1 MSSQDIS
8 SQVNQSGEQA
18 GRVAIV
24 TGGSS
29 GIGRGAAKELA
40 RQGAAVVVHGLTLDE
55 TNLVVQEIRV
65 AGGRASAIAGP
76 IDNLETSIAAVALA
90 LTEYGQLD
98 VLVTSAGIQRY
109 GTTIDTPIEVWD
121 EVFNVNVKGV
131 FLACKVALPEIRKSK
146 AGSIAIIASVQAS
159 ATQANVAA
167 YTSSKGALLSL
178 ARAMAVDEGPH
189 GVRVNSISP
198 GTIDTPMLRNTA
210 RLLSD
215 GSPSG
220 MQALVDDW
228 GSAHALERTGTI
240 QELGSVISFVT
251 SPRASFM
258 TGDDIRVDGGLLARL
273 AATAPK
279 GAK

>member
-1 MSSQDIS
+1 MSSATS
-8 SQVNQSGEQA
+8 FAGEQS
-18 GRVAIV
+18 GRVALV

-29 GIGRGAAKELA
+29 GIGRGAANELA
-40 RQGAAVVVHGLTLDE
+40 RQGASVVVHGLSIDE
-55 TNLVVQEIRV
+55 ANLVVQEIRI
-65 AGGRASAIAGP
+65 AGGTAVAAAGP
-76 IDNLETSIAAVALA
+76 IDDPETAQAAVALA
-90 LTEYGQLD
+90 LTQYGQLD

-109 GTTIDTPIEVWD
+109 GPALDTPIEVWD

-131 FLACKVALPEIRKSK
+131 FLACKAALPEIRKSQ
-146 AGSIAIIASVQAS
+146 AGAIAIIASVQAS

-215 GSPSG
+215 GSPAG

-228 GSAHALERTGTI
+228 GSAHALQRTGTI
-240 QELGSVISFVT
+240 QELGAVISFVT

-279 GAK
+279 EGK

>member
-1 MSSQDIS
+1 MSSTS
-8 SQVNQSGEQA
+8 NFEGEQS
-18 GRVAIV
+18 GRVALV

-29 GIGRGAAKELA
+29 GIGRGAANELA
-40 RQGAAVVVHGLTLDE
+40 RQGASVVVHGLTIDE
-55 TNLVVQEIRV
+55 ANLVVQEIRI
-65 AGGRASAIAGP
+65 AGGTAIAAAGP
-76 IDNLETSIAAVALA
+76 IDDPETTQSAVALA
-90 LTEYGQLD
+90 LSEYGQLD

-109 GTTIDTPIEVWD
+109 GTALDTPIEVWD

-131 FLACKVALPEIRKSK
+131 FLACKAALPEIRKSK
-146 AGSIAIIASVQAS
+146 AGAIAIIASVQAS

-178 ARAMAVDEGPH
+178 ARAMAVDEGPF

-215 GSPSG
+215 GSPAG
-220 MQALVDDW
+220 MQALVDNW
-228 GSAHALERTGTI
+228 GSAHALGRTGTI

-251 SPRASFM
+251 SPRATFM

-273 AATAPK
+273 AAATPREGK
-279 GAK
+279 

>member
-1 MSSQDIS
+1 MSLVDS
-8 SQVNQSGEQA
+8 SVGEQQ
-18 GRVAIV
+18 GRVALV

-29 GIGRGAAKELA
+29 GIGRGAANELA
-40 RQGAAVVVHGLTLDE
+40 KQGAAVVVHGLTLDE
-55 TNLVVQEIRV
+55 ANLVVQEIRI
-65 AGGRASAIAGP
+65 AGGKAIATAGP
-76 IDNLETSIAAVALA
+76 IDDPETAIAAVALA
-90 LTEYGQLD
+90 LAEYGQLNI
-98 VLVTSAGIQRY
+98 LVTSAGIQRY
-109 GTTIDTPIEVWD
+109 GTAVDTPIEVWD

-131 FLACKVALPEIRKSK
+131 FLSCKAALPEIRKSMMG
-146 AGSIAIIASVQAS
+146 AIAIIASVQAS
-159 ATQANVAA
+159 ATQTNVAA
-167 YTSSKGALLSL
+167 YSSSKGALLSL
-178 ARAMAVDEGPH
+178 ARAIAVDEGPR

-210 RLLSD
+210 RMLSD

-273 AATAPK
+273 AAAAPK
-279 GAK
+279 GGKQ

>member
-1 MSSQDIS
+1 MSLHPNSAL
-8 SQVNQSGEQA
+8 EQA
-18 GRVAIV
+18 GRVALV

-29 GIGRGAAKELA
+29 GIGRGAANELA
-40 RQGAAVVVHGLTLDE
+40 RQGASVVVHGLTQDE
-55 TNLVVQEIRV
+55 ATLVVQEIRV
-65 AGGRASAIAGP
+65 AGGTAIAAFGP
-76 IDNLETSIAAVALA
+76 IDDPQTSINAVNLA
-90 LTEYGQLD
+90 VEEFGGLD

-109 GTTIDTPIEVWD
+109 GTVIDTPHEVWD

-131 FLACKVALPEIRKSK
+131 FLACQAALPEIRKSP
-146 AGSIAIIASVQAS
+146 AGAIAIIASVQAS

-215 GSPSG
+215 GSPAG
-220 MQALVDDW
+220 MQALVDNW
-228 GSAHALERTGTI
+228 GSAHALGRTGTI

-251 SPRASFM
+251 NPRASFM

-273 AATAPK
+273 AAAAPK
-279 GAK
+279 EGK

>member
-1 MSSQDIS
+1 MSSILS
-8 SQVNQSGEQA
+8 SAGEQS
-18 GRVAIV
+18 GRVALV

-29 GIGRGAAKELA
+29 GIGRGAANELA
-40 RQGAAVVVHGLTLDE
+40 RQGASVVVHGLSIGE
-55 TNLVVQEIRV
+55 ANLVVQEIRI
-65 AGGRASAIAGP
+65 AGGTAVAAAGP
-76 IDNLETSIAAVALA
+76 IDDPETAQAAVALA
-90 LTEYGQLD
+90 LTQYGQLD

-109 GTTIDTPIEVWD
+109 GTALDTPIEVWD

-131 FLACKVALPEIRKSK
+131 FLACKAALAEIRKSE
-146 AGSIAIIASVQAS
+146 AGAIAIIASVQAS

-215 GSPSG
+215 GSPTG
-220 MQALVDDW
+220 MQALVDNW
-228 GSAHALERTGTI
+228 GSAHALQRTGTI
-240 QELGSVISFVT
+240 QELGAVISFVT

-273 AATAPK
+273 AAAAPK
-279 GAK
+279 EGK

>member
-1 MSSQDIS
+1 MSSHL
-8 SQVNQSGEQA
+8 NNALEQA
-18 GRVAIV
+18 GRVALV

-29 GIGRGAAKELA
+29 GIGRGAANELA
-40 RQGAAVVVHGLTLDE
+40 RQGASVVVHGLTQDE
-55 TNLVVQEIRV
+55 AALVVQEIRV
-65 AGGRASAIAGP
+65 AGGTAIAAFGP
-76 IDNLETSIAAVALA
+76 IHDPQTSINAVNLA
-90 LTEYGQLD
+90 VEEFGGLD

-109 GTTIDTPIEVWD
+109 GTVTDTPIEMWD

-131 FLACKVALPEIRKSK
+131 FLACQAALPEIRKSP
-146 AGSIAIIASVQAS
+146 AGAIAIIASVQAS

-210 RLLSD
+210 WLLSD
-215 GSPSG
+215 GSPAG
-220 MQALVDDW
+220 MQALVDNW
-228 GSAHALERTGTI
+228 GSAHALGRTGTI

-258 TGDDIRVDGGLLARL
+258 TGDDIKVDGGLLARL
-273 AATAPK
+273 AAAAPK
-279 GAK
+279 EGK

>member
-1 MSSQDIS
+1 MSSTI
-8 SQVNQSGEQA
+8 NFSGEQV
-18 GRVAIV
+18 GRVALV

-29 GIGRGAAKELA
+29 GIGRGAANELA
-40 RQGAAVVVHGLTLDE
+40 RQGASVVVHGLSIDE
-55 TNLVVQEIRV
+55 ANLVVQEIRI
-65 AGGRASAIAGP
+65 AGGTAVAAAGP
-76 IDNLETSIAAVALA
+76 IDDPETAQAAVALA
-90 LTEYGQLD
+90 LAEYGQLD
-98 VLVTSAGIQRY
+98 ILVTSAGIQRY
-109 GTTIDTPIEVWD
+109 GTALDTPIEVWD

-131 FLACKVALPEIRKSK
+131 FLACKAALPEIRKSE
-146 AGSIAIIASVQAS
+146 AGAIAIIASVQAS

-215 GSPSG
+215 GSPTG

-228 GSAHALERTGTI
+228 GSAHALQRTGTI
-240 QELGSVISFVT
+240 QELGAVISFVT

-273 AATAPK
+273 AAAAPK
-279 GAK
+279 EGK

>member
-1 MSSQDIS
+1 MSLHPNSAL
-8 SQVNQSGEQA
+8 EQA
-18 GRVAIV
+18 GRVALV

-29 GIGRGAAKELA
+29 GIGRGAANELA
-40 RQGAAVVVHGLTLDE
+40 RQGASVVVHGLTQDE
-55 TNLVVQEIRV
+55 ATLVVQEIRV
-65 AGGRASAIAGP
+65 AGGTAIAAFGT
-76 IDNLETSIAAVALA
+76 IDDPQTSINAVRIAV
-90 LTEYGQLD
+90 EEFGGLD

-109 GTTIDTPIEVWD
+109 GTVMDTPIEMWD

-131 FLACKVALPEIRKSK
+131 FLACQAALPEIRKSP
-146 AGSIAIIASVQAS
+146 AGAIAIIASVQAS

-215 GSPSG
+215 GSPAG
-220 MQALVDDW
+220 MQALVDNW
-228 GSAHALERTGTI
+228 GSAHALGRTGTI

-258 TGDDIRVDGGLLARL
+258 TGDDIKVDGGLLARL
-273 AATAPK
+273 AAAAPK
-279 GAK
+279 EGK

>member
-1 MSSQDIS
+1 MSSVDS
-8 SQVNQSGEQA
+8 SVGEQQ
-18 GRVAIV
+18 GRVALV

-29 GIGRGAAKELA
+29 GIGRGAANELA
-40 RQGAAVVVHGLTLDE
+40 KQGAAVVVHGLTLDE
-55 TNLVVQEIRV
+55 ANLVVQEIRI
-65 AGGRASAIAGP
+65 AGGKAIATAGP
-76 IDNLETSIAAVALA
+76 IDDPETAIAAVALA
-90 LTEYGQLD
+90 LAEYGQLNI
-98 VLVTSAGIQRY
+98 LVTSAGIQRY
-109 GTTIDTPIEVWD
+109 GTAVDTPIEVWD

-131 FLACKVALPEIRKSK
+131 FLSCKAALPEIRKSMMG
-146 AGSIAIIASVQAS
+146 AIAIIASVQAT

-167 YTSSKGALLSL
+167 YSSSKGALLSL
-178 ARAMAVDEGPH
+178 ARAIAVDEGPR

-210 RLLSD
+210 RMLSD

-228 GSAHALERTGTI
+228 GSAHALERTGTV

-273 AATAPK
+273 AAAAPK
-279 GAK
+279 GDK

>member
-1 MSSQDIS
+1 MSSTS
-8 SQVNQSGEQA
+8 NFEGEQS
-18 GRVAIV
+18 GRVALV

-29 GIGRGAAKELA
+29 GIGRGAANELA
-40 RQGAAVVVHGLTLDE
+40 RQGASVVVHGLTIDE
-55 TNLVVQEIRV
+55 ANLVVQEIRI
-65 AGGRASAIAGP
+65 AGGTAIAAAGP
-76 IDNLETSIAAVALA
+76 IDDPETTQSAVALA
-90 LTEYGQLD
+90 LSEYGQLD

-109 GTTIDTPIEVWD
+109 GTALDTPIEVWD

-131 FLACKVALPEIRKSK
+131 FLACKAALPEIRKSQ
-146 AGSIAIIASVQAS
+146 AGAIAIIASVQAS

-178 ARAMAVDEGPH
+178 ARAMAVDEGPY

-210 RLLSD
+210 RILSD
-215 GSPSG
+215 GSPAG

-228 GSAHALERTGTI
+228 GSAHALGRTGTI

-251 SPRASFM
+251 SPRATFM

-273 AATAPK
+273 AAATTREGK
-279 GAK
+279 

>member
-1 MSSQDIS
+1 MSSLNNLQ
-8 SQVNQSGEQA
+8 GEQE
-18 GRVAIV
+18 GRVALV

-29 GIGRGAAKELA
+29 GIGRGAANELA
-40 RQGAAVVVHGLTLDE
+40 RQGAAVVVHGLTIDE
-55 TNLVVQEIRV
+55 AQLVVQEIRI
-65 AGGRASAIAGP
+65 AGGRAVPTAGP
-76 IDNLETSIAAVALA
+76 IDDPETTRAAVSLA
-90 LTEYGQLD
+90 LSEFGQLD
-98 VLVTSAGIQRY
+98 LLVTSAGIQRY
-109 GTTIDTPIEVWD
+109 GTAVDTPVEVWD

-131 FLACKVALPEIRKSK
+131 FLACQAALPEIRKSA
-146 AGSIAIIASVQAS
+146 AGAIAIIASVQAS

-178 ARAMAVDEGPH
+178 ARAIAVDEGPY

-210 RLLSD
+210 SLLSD
-215 GSPSG
+215 GSSAG

-228 GSAHALERTGTI
+228 GSAHALGRTGTI
-240 QELGSVISFVT
+240 QELGAVISFVT

-273 AATAPK
+273 AAAAPREGK
-279 GAK
+279 K

>member
-1 MSSQDIS
+1 MSSES
-8 SQVNQSGEQA
+8 SFPGEQA

-29 GIGRGAAKELA
+29 GIGRGAANELA
-40 RQGAAVVVHGLTLDE
+40 RQGASVVVHGLTFDE
-55 TNLVVQEIRV
+55 ANLVVQEIRI
-65 AGGRASAIAGP
+65 AGGKAIAASGP
-76 IDNLETSIAAVALA
+76 IEDPETAVAAVALA
-90 LTEYGQLD
+90 LSEYGQLD

-109 GTTIDTPIEVWD
+109 GNAVDTPVEVWD

-131 FLACKVALPEIRKSK
+131 FLACKAALPEIRKSP
-146 AGSIAIIASVQAS
+146 AGAIAIIASVQAS

-178 ARAMAVDEGPH
+178 ARAIAVDEGPR

-215 GSPSG
+215 GSPAG

-273 AATAPK
+273 AAAAPK
-279 GAK
+279 GDK

>member
-1 MSSQDIS
+1 MST
-8 SQVNQSGEQA
+8 QVNQVDQGREQE
-18 GRVAIV
+18 GRIALV

-29 GIGRGAAKELA
+29 GIGRGAANELA
-40 RQGAAVVVHGLTLDE
+40 RQGACVVVHGLTIE
-55 TNLVVQEIRV
+55 EANLVVQEIRI
-65 AGGRASAIAGP
+65 AGGKAVPTAGE
-76 IDNLETSIAAVALA
+76 IDDPATSEVAVALA
-90 LTEYGQLD
+90 LSEYGGLD
-98 VLVTSAGIQRY
+98 ILVTSAGIQRY
-109 GTTIDTPIEVWD
+109 GTATETSIEVWE

-131 FLACKVALPEIRKSK
+131 FLACRAALPEIRKSS
-146 AGSIAIIASVQAS
+146 AGSIAIIASVQAT
-159 ATQANVAA
+159 ATQANVVA

-178 ARAMAVDEGPH
+178 ARALAVDEGPN

-198 GTIDTPMLRNTA
+198 GTIDTPMLRTTA

-215 GSPSG
+215 GSPAG

-228 GSAHALERTGTI
+228 GSAHALARTGTI

-273 AATAPK
+273 AAAAPK
-279 GAK
+279 GVKR

>member
-1 MSSQDIS
+1 MSSNINS
-8 SQVNQSGEQA
+8 TGEQV

-29 GIGRGAAKELA
+29 GIGRGAANELA
-40 RQGAAVVVHGLTLDE
+40 RQGASVVVHGLTMDE
-55 TNLVVQEIRV
+55 ANLVVQEIRI
-65 AGGRASAIAGP
+65 AGGIATATSGP
-76 IDNLETSIAAVALA
+76 IDDPETTQLAVSLALA
-90 LTEYGQLD
+90 EYGHLD

-109 GTTIDTPIEVWD
+109 GTAIDTPIEVWD

-131 FLACKVALPEIRKSK
+131 FLACKAALPEIRKSP

-178 ARAMAVDEGPH
+178 ARAIAVDEGPH

-228 GSAHALERTGTI
+228 GSAHALTRIGTT

-273 AATAPK
+273 AAAAPK
-279 GAK
+279 DGKN

>member
-1 MSSQDIS
+1 MSSATS
-8 SQVNQSGEQA
+8 FAGEQS
-18 GRVAIV
+18 GRVALV

-29 GIGRGAAKELA
+29 GIGRGAANELA
-40 RQGAAVVVHGLTLDE
+40 RQGASVVVHGLSIDE
-55 TNLVVQEIRV
+55 ANLVVQEIRI
-65 AGGRASAIAGP
+65 AGGTAVAAAGP
-76 IDNLETSIAAVALA
+76 IDDPETAQAAVALA
-90 LTEYGQLD
+90 LTQYGQLD

-109 GTTIDTPIEVWD
+109 GTALDTPIEVWD
-121 EVFNVNVKGV
+121 VDVEGV
-131 FLACKVALPEIRKSK
+131 FLACKAALPEIRKSQ
-146 AGSIAIIASVQAS
+146 AGAIAIIASVQAS

-215 GSPSG
+215 GSPAG

-228 GSAHALERTGTI
+228 GSAHALQRTGTI
-240 QELGSVISFVT
+240 QELGAVISFVT

-279 GAK
+279 EGK

>member
-1 MSSQDIS
+1 MSSTS
-8 SQVNQSGEQA
+8 NFEGEQS
-18 GRVAIV
+18 GRVALV

-29 GIGRGAAKELA
+29 GIGRGAANELA
-40 RQGAAVVVHGLTLDE
+40 RQGASVVVHGLTIDE
-55 TNLVVQEIRV
+55 ANLVVQEIRI
-65 AGGRASAIAGP
+65 AGGTAIAAAGP
-76 IDNLETSIAAVALA
+76 IDDPQTTQSAVALA
-90 LTEYGQLD
+90 LSEYGQLD

-109 GTTIDTPIEVWD
+109 GTALDTPIEVWD

-131 FLACKVALPEIRKSK
+131 FLACKAALPEIRKSQ
-146 AGSIAIIASVQAS
+146 AGAIAIIASVQAS

-178 ARAMAVDEGPH
+178 ARAMAVDEGPF

-215 GSPSG
+215 GSPAG
-220 MQALVDDW
+220 MQALVDNW
-228 GSAHALERTGTI
+228 GSAHALGRTGTI

-251 SPRASFM
+251 SPRATFM

-273 AATAPK
+273 AAAAPK
-279 GAK
+279 EGK

>member
-1 MSSQDIS
+1 MSSTS
-8 SQVNQSGEQA
+8 NFEGEQS
-18 GRVAIV
+18 GRVALV

-29 GIGRGAAKELA
+29 GIGRGAANELA
-40 RQGAAVVVHGLTLDE
+40 RQGASVVVHGLTIDE
-55 TNLVVQEIRV
+55 ANLVVQEIRI
-65 AGGRASAIAGP
+65 AGGTAIAAAGP
-76 IDNLETSIAAVALA
+76 IDDPETTQSAVALA
-90 LTEYGQLD
+90 LSEYGQLD

-109 GTTIDTPIEVWD
+109 GTALDTPIEVWD

-131 FLACKVALPEIRKSK
+131 FLACKAALPEIRKSQDG
-146 AGSIAIIASVQAS
+146 AIAIIASVQAS

-178 ARAMAVDEGPH
+178 ARAMAVDEGPY

-215 GSPSG
+215 GSPAG

-228 GSAHALERTGTI
+228 GSAHALGHTGTI

-251 SPRASFM
+251 SPRATFM

-273 AATAPK
+273 AAAAPK
-279 GAK
+279 EGK

>member
-1 MSSQDIS
+1 MSLVDS
-8 SQVNQSGEQA
+8 SVGEQR
-18 GRVAIV
+18 GRVALV

-29 GIGRGAAKELA
+29 GIGRGAASELA
-40 RQGAAVVVHGLTLDE
+40 KQGAAVVVHGLTLDE
-55 TNLVVQEIRV
+55 ANLVVQEIRI
-65 AGGRASAIAGP
+65 AGGKAVASAGP
-76 IDNLETSIAAVALA
+76 IDDPETAVAAVALA
-90 LTEYGQLD
+90 LAEYGQLD
-98 VLVTSAGIQRY
+98 ILVTSAGIQRY
-109 GTTIDTPIEVWD
+109 GTTVDTPIEVWD
-121 EVFNVNVKGV
+121 EVFSVNVKGV
-131 FLACKVALPEIRKSK
+131 FLSCKAALPEIRKSTMG
-146 AGSIAIIASVQAS
+146 AIAIIASVQAS

-167 YTSSKGALLSL
+167 YSSSKGALLSL
-178 ARAMAVDEGPH
+178 ARAIAVDEGPR

-210 RLLSD
+210 RMLSD

-273 AATAPK
+273 AAGAPK
-279 GAK
+279 GDK

>member
-1 MSSQDIS
+1 M
-8 SQVNQSGEQA
+8 
-18 GRVAIV
+18 
-24 TGGSS
+24 
-29 GIGRGAAKELA
+29 
-40 RQGAAVVVHGLTLDE
+40 
-55 TNLVVQEIRV
+55 QEIRI
-65 AGGRASAIAGP
+65 AGGTAVAAAGP
-76 IDNLETSIAAVALA
+76 IDDPETAQAAVALA
-90 LTEYGQLD
+90 LTQYGQLD

-109 GTTIDTPIEVWD
+109 GTALDTPIEVWD

-131 FLACKVALPEIRKSK
+131 FLACKAALPEIRKSE
-146 AGSIAIIASVQAS
+146 AGAIAIIASVQAS

-215 GSPSG
+215 GSPTG
-220 MQALVDDW
+220 MQALVDNW
-228 GSAHALERTGTI
+228 GSAHALQRTGTI
-240 QELGSVISFVT
+240 QELGAVISFVT

-273 AATAPK
+273 AAAAPK
-279 GAK
+279 EGK

>member
-1 MSSQDIS
+1 MSSTI
-8 SQVNQSGEQA
+8 NFAGEQS
-18 GRVAIV
+18 GRVALV

-29 GIGRGAAKELA
+29 GIGRGAANELA
-40 RQGAAVVVHGLTLDE
+40 RQGASVVVHGLTMDE
-55 TNLVVQEIRV
+55 ANLVVQEIRI
-65 AGGRASAIAGP
+65 AGGTAIAAAGQIEDP
-76 IDNLETSIAAVALA
+76 ETTQSAVALA
-90 LTEYGQLD
+90 LSEYGQLD

-109 GTTIDTPIEVWD
+109 GTAFDTPIEVWD

-131 FLACKVALPEIRKSK
+131 FLACKAALPEIRKSE
-146 AGSIAIIASVQAS
+146 AGAIAIIASVQAS

-178 ARAMAVDEGPH
+178 ARAIAVDEGPH

-215 GSPSG
+215 GSPAG

-228 GSAHALERTGTI
+228 GSAHALGRTGTI
-240 QELGSVISFVT
+240 QELGAVISFVT

-273 AATAPK
+273 AAVAPK
-279 GAK
+279 EGK

>member
-1 MSSQDIS
+1 MSSTS
-8 SQVNQSGEQA
+8 NFEGEQS
-18 GRVAIV
+18 GRVALV

-29 GIGRGAAKELA
+29 GIGRGAANELA
-40 RQGAAVVVHGLTLDE
+40 RQGASVVVHGLTIDE
-55 TNLVVQEIRV
+55 ANLVVQEIRI
-65 AGGRASAIAGP
+65 AGGTAIAAAGP
-76 IDNLETSIAAVALA
+76 IDDPETTQSAVALA
-90 LTEYGQLD
+90 LSEYGQLD

-109 GTTIDTPIEVWD
+109 GTALDTPIEVWD

-131 FLACKVALPEIRKSK
+131 FLACKAALPEIRKSK
-146 AGSIAIIASVQAS
+146 AGAIAIIASVQAS

-178 ARAMAVDEGPH
+178 ARAMAVDEGPF

-215 GSPSG
+215 GSPAG

-228 GSAHALERTGTI
+228 GSAHALGRTGTI

-251 SPRASFM
+251 SPRATFM

-273 AATAPK
+273 AAATPREGK
-279 GAK
+279 

>member
-1 MSSQDIS
+1 MSLHT
-8 SQVNQSGEQA
+8 NFTGEQE
-18 GRVAIV
+18 GRVALV

-40 RQGAAVVVHGLTLDE
+40 KQGAAVVVHGLLIDE
-55 TNLVVQEIRV
+55 VNEVVSEIIE
-65 AGGRASAIAGP
+65 AGGRAIGVAGP
-76 IDNLETSIAAVALA
+76 IDLPNTTIRAVDVAVSNF
-90 LTEYGQLD
+90 GQLD

-109 GTTIDTPIEVWD
+109 GTVTETTVELWD

-131 FLACKVALPEIRKSK
+131 FLACKAALPEIRKSK
-146 AGSIAIIASVQAS
+146 SGSIAIIASVQAS

-178 ARAMAVDEGPH
+178 ARSLAVDEGH
-189 GVRVNSISP
+189 HNVRINSISP

-210 RLLSD
+210 RILSD
-215 GSPSG
+215 GSPDG
-220 MQALVDDW
+220 MQALVDNW
-228 GSAHALERTGTI
+228 GSAHALGRTGLVE
-240 QELGSVISFVT
+240 ELGAVISFVT

-273 AATAPK
+273 AAAAPSEWR
-279 GAK
+279 

>member
-1 MSSQDIS
+1 MSSTS
-8 SQVNQSGEQA
+8 NFEGEQS
-18 GRVAIV
+18 GRVALV

-29 GIGRGAAKELA
+29 GIGRGAANELA
-40 RQGAAVVVHGLTLDE
+40 RQGASVVVHGLTIDE
-55 TNLVVQEIRV
+55 ANLVVQEIRI
-65 AGGRASAIAGP
+65 AGGTAIAAAGP
-76 IDNLETSIAAVALA
+76 IDDPETTQSAVALA
-90 LTEYGQLD
+90 LSEYGQLD

-109 GTTIDTPIEVWD
+109 GTALDTPIEVWD

-131 FLACKVALPEIRKSK
+131 FLACKAALPEIRKSQ
-146 AGSIAIIASVQAS
+146 AGAIAIIASVQAS

-178 ARAMAVDEGPH
+178 ARAMAVDEGPY

-210 RLLSD
+210 RILSD
-215 GSPSG
+215 GSPAG
-220 MQALVDDW
+220 MQALVDNW
-228 GSAHALERTGTI
+228 GSAHALGRTGTI

-251 SPRASFM
+251 SPRATFM

-273 AATAPK
+273 AAAAPK
-279 GAK
+279 EGK

>member
-1 MSSQDIS
+1 MSLE
-8 SQVNQSGEQA
+8 NRFPGEHD

-29 GIGRGAAKELA
+29 GIGRGAANELA
-40 RQGAAVVVHGLTLDE
+40 KQGASVVVHGLTLDE
-55 TNLVVQEIRV
+55 ANLVVQEIRI
-65 AGGRASAIAGP
+65 AGGKAVATSGP
-76 IDNLETSIAAVALA
+76 IDDPETAISAVALA
-90 LTEYGQLD
+90 QAEYGRLD

-109 GTTIDTPIEVWD
+109 GTVTDTPIEVWD

-131 FLACKVALPEIRKSK
+131 FLACKAALPEIRKSQ
-146 AGSIAIIASVQAS
+146 AGAIAIIASVQAS

-178 ARAMAVDEGPH
+178 VRALAVDEGPG

-210 RLLSD
+210 RQLSD
-215 GSPSG
+215 GSPAG

-228 GSAHALERTGTI
+228 GLAHALERTGTI
-240 QELGSVISFVT
+240 QELGAVISFVT

-273 AATAPK
+273 AAAAPK
-279 GAK
+279 GVN

>member
-1 MSSQDIS
+1 MSSTS
-8 SQVNQSGEQA
+8 NFEGEQS
-18 GRVAIV
+18 GRVALV

-29 GIGRGAAKELA
+29 GIGRGAANELA
-40 RQGAAVVVHGLTLDE
+40 RQGASVVVHGLTIDE
-55 TNLVVQEIRV
+55 ANLVVQEIRI
-65 AGGRASAIAGP
+65 AGGTAIAAAGP
-76 IDNLETSIAAVALA
+76 IDDPETTQSAVALA
-90 LTEYGQLD
+90 LSEYGQLD

-109 GTTIDTPIEVWD
+109 GTALDTPIEVWD

-131 FLACKVALPEIRKSK
+131 FLACKAALPEIRKSK
-146 AGSIAIIASVQAS
+146 AGAIAIIASVQAS

-178 ARAMAVDEGPH
+178 ARAMAVDEGPF

-215 GSPSG
+215 GSPAG
-220 MQALVDDW
+220 MQALVDNW
-228 GSAHALERTGTI
+228 GSAHALGRTGTI

-251 SPRASFM
+251 SPRATFM

-273 AATAPK
+273 AAAAPK
-279 GAK
+279 EGK

>member
-1 MSSQDIS
+1 MSSDT
-8 SQVNQSGEQA
+8 NLNGEQA

-29 GIGRGAAKELA
+29 GIGRGAANELA
-40 RQGAAVVVHGLTLDE
+40 RQGASVVVHGLTIDE
-55 TNLVVQEIRV
+55 ANLVVQEIRL
-65 AGGRASAIAGP
+65 AGGTAVATAGAIDDPETAS
-76 IDNLETSIAAVALA
+76 AAVALA
-90 LTEYGQLD
+90 LGEYGQLD

-109 GTTIDTPIEVWD
+109 GTATETPIEVWD

-131 FLACKVALPEIRKSK
+131 FLACKAALPEIRKSK
-146 AGSIAIIASVQAS
+146 GGAIAIIASVQAS
-159 ATQANVAA
+159 ATQANVVA

-178 ARAMAVDEGPH
+178 ARALAVDEGPN

-198 GTIDTPMLRNTA
+198 GTIDTPMLRQTA

-228 GSAHALERTGTI
+228 GRAHALERTGTT

-251 SPRASFM
+251 SPRASFV
-258 TGDDIRVDGGLLARL
+258 TGDDIRVDGGLMARL
-273 AATAPK
+273 AAAAPK
-279 GAK
+279 GEK

>member
-1 MSSQDIS
+1 MSSATS
-8 SQVNQSGEQA
+8 FAGEQS
-18 GRVAIV
+18 GRVALV

-29 GIGRGAAKELA
+29 GIGRGAANELA
-40 RQGAAVVVHGLTLDE
+40 RQGASVVVHGLSIDE
-55 TNLVVQEIRV
+55 ANLVVQEIRI
-65 AGGRASAIAGP
+65 AGGTAVAAAGP
-76 IDNLETSIAAVALA
+76 IDDPETAQAAVALA
-90 LTEYGQLD
+90 LTQYGQLD

-109 GTTIDTPIEVWD
+109 GTALDTPIEVWD

-131 FLACKVALPEIRKSK
+131 FLACKAALPEIRKSQ
-146 AGSIAIIASVQAS
+146 AGAIAIIASVQAS

-215 GSPSG
+215 GSPAG

-228 GSAHALERTGTI
+228 GSAHALQRTGTI
-240 QELGSVISFVT
+240 QELGAVISFVT

-279 GAK
+279 EGK

>member
-1 MSSQDIS
+1 MSSTS
-8 SQVNQSGEQA
+8 NFEGEQS
-18 GRVAIV
+18 GRVALV

-29 GIGRGAAKELA
+29 GIGRGAANELA
-40 RQGAAVVVHGLTLDE
+40 RQGASVVVHGLTIDE
-55 TNLVVQEIRV
+55 ANLVVQEIRI
-65 AGGRASAIAGP
+65 AGGTAVAAAGP
-76 IDNLETSIAAVALA
+76 IDDPETAQAAVALA
-90 LTEYGQLD
+90 LAEYGQLD
-98 VLVTSAGIQRY
+98 ILVTSAGIQRY
-109 GTTIDTPIEVWD
+109 GTVLDTPIEVWD

-131 FLACKVALPEIRKSK
+131 FLACKAALPEIRKSE
-146 AGSIAIIASVQAS
+146 AGAIAIIASVQAS

-228 GSAHALERTGTI
+228 GSAHALQRTGTI
-240 QELGSVISFVT
+240 QELGAVISFVT

-273 AATAPK
+273 AAAAPK
-279 GAK
+279 EGK